1 MAAARVFDIAELF
14 EIVLCYVPAV
24 DLIVAQR
31 TNQHFEAT
39 IRASPRRQQMLFLP
53 SPLDCRL
60 QRRWNHMIFRQ
71 EDQLPD
77 CEEVTESEQEANHKA
92 EPESSLNYGKDQHFY
107 LNVNFES
114 DKTFKQYSYR
124 KMFVTQP
131 LVTQLEISWDYAEGE
146 GRTQNENVG
155 IKIRNDFGVTYGEVL
170 HKVMLRYNACCT
182 EFDNATWV
190 ELFVNMSF
198 EE

>member
-14 EIVLCYVPAV
+14 EIVLRYVPAL

-31 TNQHFEAT
+31 TNRHFKAT
-39 IRASPRRQQMLFLP
+39 IQASPRLQQMLFLP

-77 CEEVTESEQEANHKA
+77 CEEVTKSEQEANHKA
-92 EPESSLNYGKDQHFY
+92 EPEKSLNYSNNQHFY
-107 LNVNFES
+107 LNVNSES
-114 DKTFKQYSYR
+114 EKILKQYSYR
-124 KMFVTQP
+124 KMFITQP
-131 LVTQLEISWDYAEGE
+131 PVAQLELSWDFAEGE
-146 GRTQNENVG
+146 GRTQDEEIG
-155 IKIRNDFGVTYGEVL
+155 IHIQNDFGVTYGEIL
-170 HKVMLRYNACCT
+170 DTVMSRYNACCT
-182 EFDNATWV
+182 KFDDGTWV
-190 ELFVNMSF
+190 ELYIDLSC